1 MKNKIIKTLVVYIL
15 KPAPQALAAQGGSE
29 DVNLLL
35 STVGVTLAVALSIF
49 ALAKF
54 IKYISSVKTASPL
67 PVESAPAE
75 EGQGGL
81 EEALSRELADPSAS
95 KEQNEAAIRAAKQIF
110 SKELTKRVEGVT
122 KEMNNKFQ
130 AAIKEKNL
138 EYSAIDR
145 KYKETLGDK
154 KQTESVLRSI
164 AEGLVVLND
173 KGEVMML
180 NPAAERI
187 LGVSAKKQVGTSMK
201 DNIKEEQLM
210 SLVKKK
216 EGAKGKEVEVTVKD
230 EDIKKTI
237 KSSSAVIE
245 DDKGQTIGMVS
256 VLTDVTKQKELD
268 ALKSKFFSS
277 VSHELRSPI
286 VAIRN
291 SIALILDKRMGKLN
305 DEQEKIVKVADR
317 NLKRLRLL
325 VDDILDFS
333 KLEAKKI
340 ELNPVPSSIGR
351 AVNETC
357 DTFDN
362 WARSR
367 EIKIVRSIEKD
378 IPEVKFDPDR
388 IMQVLSNIMSNS
400 IKFTPKG
407 GTITVGAALSVSGE
421 QKEIVVSIKD
431 TGPGIAAEDIPK
443 LFNQYQQVGEG
454 PSKTDIKG
462 TGLGLYI
469 SKELVELHKGRIWI
483 ESDLGKGA
491 KFIFT
496 IPFKSKGGKA

>member
-1 MKNKIIKTLVVYIL
+1 MGDTNLIFSTLGVMLAIALVIVLLVRFIRYLSVV
-15 KPAPQALAAQGGSE
+15 KPGAPTE
-29 DVNLLL
+29 
-35 STVGVTLAVALSIF
+35 
-49 ALAKF
+49 
-54 IKYISSVKTASPL
+54 
-67 PVESAPAE
+67 ESAPSAYNEGELEDRIQAE
-75 EGQGGL
+75 LG
-81 EEALSRELADPSAS
+81 ASSLSKQENRAAAQAVKKVFDNELAKKVSEIK
-95 KEQNEAAIRAAKQIF
+95 KEADNKYQAI
-110 SKELTKRVEGVT
+110 
-122 KEMNNKFQ
+122 
-130 AAIKEKNL
+130 IKEKNL
-138 EYSAIDR
+138 EYSAID
-145 KYKETLGDK
+145 KEHKETLGDK

-180 NPAAERI
+180 NPAAERL
-187 LGVSAKKQVGTSMK
+187 LGVSAKKQFGKQIDGCIK
-201 DNIKEEQLM
+201 DERLM

-216 EGAKGKEVEVTVKD
+216 DEGRDVELSVSD

-237 KSSSAVIE
+237 RSSSAVIE
-245 DDKGQTIGMVS
+245 NDKGQTVGMVS

-268 ALKSKFFSS
+268 QLKSKFFSS
-277 VSHELRSPI
+277 VSHELRSPL

-291 SIALILDKRMGKLN
+291 SIALMLDKRTGKLN
-305 DEQEKIVKVADR
+305 AEQEKIAKVADR

-340 ELNPVPSSIGR
+340 TLKPVKASIA
-351 AVNETC
+351 AVIDETC

-362 WARSR
+362 WAKSR
-367 EIKIVRSIEKD
+367 EIKIVRKIQKD

-388 IMQVLSNIMSNS
+388 IVQVLSNILSNS

-407 GTITVGAALSVSGE
+407 GSITVEAALSLSSE
-421 QKEIVVSIKD
+421 QNKEIVVSLKD
-431 TGPGIAAEDIPK
+431 TGPGIAKEDIPK
-443 LFNQYQQVGEG
+443 LFNQYQQAGDRS
-454 PSKTDIKG
+454 SKTDIKG

-483 ESDLGKGA
+483 ESDEGRGA

-496 IPFKSKGGKA
+496 IPMEGS